1 MKTGLHIYNYYNLQ
15 TNAMD
20 PDKYNPTVRRIVR
33 DIFGQLFLCVCA
45 DYLYGTLTCVSNN
58 TKYTFFV
65 RCQGELW
72 DFCDDQDYLNSQGY
86 IGIVLNVPNEP
97 KSIEARHSLVNKFFK
112 GVLNLESCIQYIL
125 KKDEDKYEIIGEDY
139 INERLQEKPNDDYS
153 NFGN

>member
-1 MKTGLHIYNYYNLQ
+1 
-15 TNAMD
+15 MD

-112 GVLNLESCIQYIL
+112 GVYDGQINLIYL
-125 KKDEDKYEIIGEDY
+125 
-139 INERLQEKPNDDYS
+139 INIDIFTNAFLS
-153 NFGN
+153 NNT